1 MTTQQRNQQESNLN
15 GKVLVWMETR
25 ENDFSELQTKW
36 LSISDLSDL
45 ELNELHSQLILWNMS
60 EGGINT
66 TDKKQKNARG
76 VLVCYG
82 WAACAINNHTT

>member
-66 TDKKQKNARG
+66 TDRTCLLNWEKR
-76 VLVCYG
+76 
-82 WAACAINNHTT
+82 